1 MILRL
6 WIVITD
12 DPRSKTVVRAIRHRL
27 TGGLLGRVRGWLVE
41 RSAPTATQDDLLAT
55 LTAINDRLDA
65 EAAAETA
72 ASAETAAADPAADC
86 FGSKR
91 H

>member
-12 DPRSKTVVRAIRHRL
+12 DPRSKTVVTAIRHRL
-27 TGGLLGRVRGWLVE
+27 TGGIAGKLRGWWIA
-41 RSAPTATQDDLLAT
+41 RSAPTATREELIAILR
-55 LTAINDRLDA
+55 AINDRLEAENAEA
-65 EAAAETA
+65 EAAAS
-72 ASAETAAADPAADC
+72 ASAETAADDPAADN
-86 FGSKR
+86 